1 VDAYFSYVQA
11 WTLEQAG
18 GVTNKYDRV
27 TALRKEALKH
37 VKSLRSSNEL
47 QHTLIESPHLADQK
61 KLNKSDFTEKKTPDL
76 KEAKFGSLLGAV
88 ARAGKF
94 EKE

>member
-61 KLNKSDFTEKKTPDL
+61 KLTPDL